1 MFTLDTNCL
10 IYYFKGETKVI
21 DLIQNL
27 IIERAPL
34 FISIITKVEVLAY
47 PQITP
52 KEEKI
57 FLEMMKNMILIEFD
71 EKLTNFVVNLRRKY
85 KIKLPDAIVASTA
98 LYTNSTLITRDVKD
112 FSKIKELNILPI

>member
-10 IYYFKGETKVI
+10 IYYFKGEEKVI

-27 IIERAPL
+27 ILERTPI

-47 PQITP
+47 PEITP
-52 KEEKI
+52 GEVKT

-71 EKLTNFVVNLRRKY
+71 DKLTNLVVNIRRKH
-85 KIKLPDAIVASTA
+85 KIKLPDAIIAATS
-98 LYTNSTLITRDVKD
+98 LYTNSTLITRNIKD
-112 FSKIKELNILPI
+112 FSKIKELNIFPI

>member
-10 IYYFKGETKVI
+10 IYYFKGEEKVI

-27 IIERAPL
+27 ILERATI

-47 PQITP
+47 PEITP
-52 KEEKI
+52 GEEKT

-71 EKLTNFVVNLRRKY
+71 DKLTNLVVNIRRKH
-85 KIKLPDAIVASTA
+85 KIKLPDAIIAATA
-98 LYTNSTLITRDVKD
+98 IYTNSTLITRNIKD
-112 FSKIKELNILPI
+112 FSKIKELNIFPI

>member
-10 IYYFKGETKVI
+10 IYYFKGEEKVI

-27 IIERAPL
+27 ILERAPI

-47 PQITP
+47 PEITP
-52 KEEKI
+52 GEEKT

-71 EKLTNFVVNLRRKY
+71 DKLTNLVVNIRRKH
-85 KIKLPDAIVASTA
+85 KIKLPDAIIAATS
-98 LYTNSTLITRDVKD
+98 LYTNSTLITRNIKD
-112 FSKIKELNILPI
+112 FSKIKELNIFPI

>member
-10 IYYFKGETKVI
+10 IYYFKGEEKVI

-27 IIERAPL
+27 ILERTPI

-47 PQITP
+47 PEITP
-52 KEEKI
+52 GEEKT

-71 EKLTNFVVNLRRKY
+71 DKLTNLVVNIRRKH
-85 KIKLPDAIVASTA
+85 KIKLPDAIIAATS
-98 LYTNSTLITRDVKD
+98 LYTNSTLITRNIKD
-112 FSKIKELNILPI
+112 FSKIKELNIFPI

>member
-10 IYYFKGETKVI
+10 IYYFKGEEKVI

-27 IIERAPL
+27 ILERATI

-47 PQITP
+47 PEITP
-52 KEEKI
+52 GEEKT

-71 EKLTNFVVNLRRKY
+71 DKLTNFVVDLRRKH
-85 KIKLPDAIVASTA
+85 KIKLPDAIIAATS
-98 LYTNSTLITRDVKD
+98 LYTNSTLITRNIKD
-112 FSKIKELNILPI
+112 FSKIKELNIFPI

>member
-10 IYYFKGETKVI
+10 IYYFKGEEKVI

-27 IIERAPL
+27 ILERTPI

-47 PQITP
+47 PEITP
-52 KEEKI
+52 REEKT

-71 EKLTNFVVNLRRKY
+71 DKLTNFVVDLRRKH
-85 KIKLPDAIVASTA
+85 KIKLPDAIIAATS
-98 LYTNSTLITRDVKD
+98 LYTNSTLITRNIKD
-112 FSKIKELNILPI
+112 FSKIKELNIFPI

>member
-10 IYYFKGETKVI
+10 IYYFKGEEKVI

-27 IIERAPL
+27 ILERATI

-47 PQITP
+47 PEITP
-52 KEEKI
+52 GEEKT

-71 EKLTNFVVNLRRKY
+71 DKLTNLVVDLRRKH
-85 KIKLPDAIVASTA
+85 KIKLPDAIIAATS
-98 LYTNSTLITRDVKD
+98 LYTNSTLITRNIKD
-112 FSKIKELNILPI
+112 FSKIKELNIFPI